1 MRSYVAFLSCVTLLA
16 FAAERPAVAQSP
28 EHLHGITQRVYDG
41 PPLSL
46 RSAVDDA
53 LNRNLALITLRRQ
66 YDAARQRPAQ
76 QRFLMRPTFEAQIWQ
91 WPVTTVNPL
100 NTNMYM
106 FTIQQELPGR
116 GKREQRAA
124 VAEKEAE
131 IASAAIAVKARDV
144 VREVM
149 RAYADLAVSRRGI
162 DIHLASVELLRQFAD
177 ATTIKYAAG
186 RSPQQDVL
194 KAVTEM
200 SKLHE
205 DLVMHEEAEAMAAA
219 RLNTLLDRDPD
230 SPIGAL
236 DEPREALM
244 LPASGEL
251 QRIALDRQPELQAAK
266 LVVERGRAALSVA
279 TRDDKPD
286 FFVGGGYMLM
296 PRDAGAWTASVG
308 MTWPNAPWSRGAVDA
323 KKAEAAADVE
333 SALAQVHDVE
343 RQIRLNVHEAYIRVI
358 AAGQRAALLRT
369 TVVPQT
375 EQTLEISR
383 IAYQADRVDFLAV
396 VDNQRALLDAR
407 LNYFR
412 ALADRELALADLS
425 RAIGIDIVDA
435 SAAAPKDKVQ

>member
-1 MRSYVAFLSCVTLLA
+1 M
-16 FAAERPAVAQSP
+16 P
-28 EHLHGITQRVYDG
+28 
-41 PPLSL
+41 
-46 RSAVDDA
+46 
-53 LNRNLALITLRRQ
+53 
-66 YDAARQRPAQ
+66 
-76 QRFLMRPTFEAQIWQ
+76 PTFEAQIWQ